1 MIDLR
6 SLAVLVASLFSGAAQ
21 ADTRPSLCLP
31 SETAVFSC
39 AIGGKIAS
47 LCAAGDIGPGQGSL
61 TYRFGRKGA
70 IELTHPD
77 KPVPPD
83 QAFSTAVIG
92 DAGFAGDIV
101 RFSRGETRYTLY
113 SIIVKGQGERDGI
126 IVARNGRQ
134 IADLKCKGF
143 ALGADAWRLLYR
155 ARLPR
160 AKPASLDEG

>member
-6 SLAVLVASLFSGAAQ
+6 CLAALAAALACGPAL
-21 ADTRPSLCLP
+21 ADTRPSLCRA

-47 LCAAGDIGPGQGSL
+47 LCASGDIGPGQGSL

-70 IELTHPD
+70 TELTHPD
-77 KPVPPD
+77 KPAPPD
-83 QAFSTAVIG
+83 QAFSTAVVG

-126 IVARNGRQ
+126 LVTRGGRR
-134 IADLKCKGF
+134 IADLECKGF

-160 AKPASLDEG
+160 AEPASLD

>member
-1 MIDLR
+1 MRAHLPLLPLLV
-6 SLAVLVASLFSGAAQ
+6 SLPAL
-21 ADTRPSLCLP
+21 ADTRPSLCQP
-31 SETAVFSC
+31 GETAVFSC

-47 LCAAGDIGPGQGSL
+47 LCASAGIGPGQGSL

-70 IELTHPD
+70 IELTHPASST
-77 KPVPPD
+77 PPD

-126 IVARNGRQ
+126 RVSRGSHKL
-134 IADLKCKGF
+134 ADLKCKDF
-143 ALGADAWRLLYR
+143 ALGGDAWKLLYR
-155 ARLPR
+155 AKLPK
-160 AKPASLDEG
+160 AEPASLD

>member
-6 SLAVLVASLFSGAAQ
+6 CLAALAAALACGTAL
-21 ADTRPSLCLP
+21 ADTRPSLCKT

-47 LCAAGDIGPGQGSL
+47 LCASGDIGPGQGSL

-83 QAFSTAVIG
+83 QAFSTAVVG

-101 RFSRGETRYTLY
+101 RFGRGDTRYTLY
-113 SIIVKGQGERDGI
+113 SIIVKGQDERDG
-126 IVARNGRQ
+126 VLVTRSGRQ
-134 IADLKCKGF
+134 LADLKCMGF
-143 ALGADAWRLLYR
+143 ALGADAWKLLYR
-155 ARLPR
+155 AKLPK
-160 AKPASLDEG
+160 AEPASLD